1 MSYPVGNPPSGL
13 FNIWS
18 SGSFTP
24 EQVVSAIRDT
34 TTPVNKASL
43 VNSVGQQVSL
53 IQNFV
58 NTSYLG
64 RHNYPIAS
72 GWINKLYSSGILAD
86 NINISG
92 SITINSKNENQK
104 IRIAYSDHA
113 SCNSSSEYSHNG
125 LYLHS
130 IFDNSLIGISYVY
143 PGRIVLCGH
152 NYGGLTLSG
161 CNIDFTGDINPW
173 ITSNNNI
180 VLNTNSNIFSFYET
194 QVRVCN
200 TAGTYTEIGPSY
212 IHSNSSCGITI
223 YNGVRIKMSSKL
235 FDLTGGTLKTTS
247 IGNSSSYIPNSY
259 LENVSVK
266 TSMQMGSDNNNKFIM
281 WIGKK
286 SFNGGVAEAFT
297 LVGNASDNNG
307 DFNSEVTN
315 AIISNRLIS
324 AEIFT
329 VGGNLED
336 WKFIPSRIS
345 SITTNSAEGT
355 ATIYVCGNFSDMND
369 TTNTFAT
376 MRFIYTSE

>member
-64 RHNYPIAS
+64 RYNYPIAS
-72 GWINKLYSSGILAD
+72 GWINNLYSSGILAD
-86 NINISG
+86 NINVSG
-92 SITINSKNENQK
+92 SITITPEHFPYNSH
-104 IRIAYSDHA
+104 SV
-113 SCNSSSEYSHNG
+113 YSHDQLCLSRTSLGN
-125 LYLHS
+125 
-130 IFDNSLIGISYVY
+130 DTSLIGDSYVY

-173 ITSNNNI
+173 ITSNNDI

-194 QVRVCN
+194 EVRVCN

-212 IHSNSSCGITI
+212 IYSNSSCGIAI
-223 YNGVRIKMSSKL
+223 NNGVRIKMNSKL

-259 LENVSVK
+259 LENVSVR
-266 TSMQMGSDNNNKFIM
+266 TSMQMGSDINNKFIM

-297 LVGNASDNNG
+297 LVGNALDNNG

-336 WKFIPSRIS
+336 WKFIPSIIS

-355 ATIYVCGNFSDMND
+355 ATISVCGNFSDMTD

-376 MRFIYTSE
+376 MRFIYISE